1 MTKYIDLTKNNLYS
15 NKKKRRKKNKF
26 SKKATLILNE
36 IALFL
41 LGRFGGKVA
50 APYGHPIL

>member
-15 NKKKRRKKNKF
+15 NKKKKKKKKF